1 MVLYKYLQQDRLG
14 VLEHRNIR
22 FTQPGDFNDPF
33 EFRPFIERVA
43 TDERVRQYVGDNFE
57 QLVEEELAKYGALI
71 SFVPQAPLKALL
83 HSQKARLPELFR
95 LLESEAL
102 QKVSPAID
110 SLLNTM
116 LGVLC
121 LSEVRDSLLM
131 WGHYADNHQGFVVG
145 FDSSHPFFNK
155 RRSEQDE
162 FGYLRRVNYEI
173 HRPHVVLSD
182 TSSPVWFQSKPE
194 QWAYEKEWRIVRVL
208 TEAEQRIEREPFPV
222 CLFQFPADAVVE
234 IVMGMKSSATVKAKI
249 RSLVATF
256 PRAVLLQASEDPCDY
271 RLMIEEAV

>member
-1 MVLYKYLQQDRLG
+1 MVLYKCLQQDRLD
-14 VLEHRNIR
+14 VLERRRIR

-43 TDERVRQYVGDNFE
+43 TDEGLRKYVGDNFE
-57 QLVEEELAKYGALI
+57 RLVDEELAKYGALV

-83 HSQKARLPELFR
+83 QSQKARLPELFR

-121 LSEVRDSLLM
+121 LSKVMDSLLM

-145 FDSSHPFFNK
+145 FDSDHSFFNQ
-155 RRSEQDE
+155 RRTEQDE
-162 FGYLRRVNYEI
+162 FGFLRRVNYVVR
-173 HRPHVVLSD
+173 RPRVVLSD
-182 TSSPVWFQSKPE
+182 TSSPVWFQSKPK

-208 TEAEQRIEREPFPV
+208 AEAEQRIERIPFPV
-222 CLFQFPADAVVE
+222 CLFQFPAEAVVK
-234 IVMGMKSSATVKAKI
+234 IIIGMRSPAAVKTKI
-249 RSLVATF
+249 RSLAATF
-256 PRAVLLQASEDPCDY
+256 PRAALLQAREDPCDY
-271 RLMIEEAV
+271 RLKIEKAA

>member
-1 MVLYKYLQQDRLG
+1 
-14 VLEHRNIR
+14 
-22 FTQPGDFNDPF
+22 
-33 EFRPFIERVA
+33 
-43 TDERVRQYVGDNFE
+43 
-57 QLVEEELAKYGALI
+57 YGALV

-83 HSQKARLPELFR
+83 QSQKARLPELFR

-102 QKVSPAID
+102 RKVSPAID

-145 FDSSHPFFNK
+145 FDSDHSFFNQ
-155 RRSEQDE
+155 RRTGQDE
-162 FGYLRRVNYEI
+162 FGFLRRVNYEVR
-173 HRPHVVLSD
+173 RPRVVLSD

-208 TEAEQRIEREPFPV
+208 AEAEQRIERTPFPV
-222 CLFQFPADAVVE
+222 CLFPFPADAVVE
-234 IVMGMKSSATVKAKI
+234 IILGMRSPPALKAKL
-249 RSLVATF
+249 RSLAATL
-256 PRAVLLQASEDPCDY
+256 PKVTLLQALEDPCDY
-271 RLMIEEAV
+271 RLQIEEAV